1 MIPRVRTLWLA
12 GALGLAG
19 LSAPTSVAE
28 ADSKS
33 GYALVVSTATHAN
46 PAWREVVEALAGRHQ
61 AQVLVVDS
69 LTAGVQP
76 LLRALQP
83 RFLCLVARPE
93 EVTRQWVA
101 EIHQLSRRLDDD
113 PYPDCFWGI
122 LTGYDA
128 ANALRIARHHEPLTV
143 RKVASGTEVALDA
156 CEEGVWYCELQQGR
170 MVRKE
175 KGGEP
180 ARLTAPPDTTEALV
194 NSLNEYQADLFVT
207 SGHATERD
215 WQIGFA
221 YPNGTFRC
229 ENGALYGLDTQ
240 GRRLPVQAPEARVYL
255 PIGNCL
261 MGHIDSTNAMAL
273 AFLNSAGVNQMIG
286 YTVPTWYGYM
296 GWGMLDYFVE
306 QPGRF
311 TMSEAFRANA
321 IALTHRLQTF
331 FPDLVDAETTPGV
344 IGRTPI
350 KPGDAAR
357 QAGLTAQ
364 DARGL
369 LFDRDVVAFYG
380 DPAWQAR
387 MADRPKAWNQSLRR
401 VDDVYTF
408 ECTPNRGD
416 QSFEPVNR
424 NGVQRGYRPI
434 IKFFPRRLSGVQIL
448 EGAELKPVIADD
460 FLLLPQPRP
469 TDSQPRYRVR
479 FRAQPA
485 G

>member
-19 LSAPTSVAE
+19 LSAPTSGAE

-33 GYALVVSTATHAN
+33 GYALVVSTATHGN

-76 LLRALQP
+76 RLRALQP

-180 ARLTAPPDTTEALV
+180 ART
-194 NSLNEYQADLFVT
+194 SSSVT
-207 SGHATERD
+207 
-215 WQIGFA
+215 
-221 YPNGTFRC
+221 
-229 ENGALYGLDTQ
+229 
-240 GRRLPVQAPEARVYL
+240 
-255 PIGNCL
+255 
-261 MGHIDSTNAMAL
+261 
-273 AFLNSAGVNQMIG
+273 
-286 YTVPTWYGYM
+286 
-296 GWGMLDYFVE
+296 
-306 QPGRF
+306 
-311 TMSEAFRANA
+311 
-321 IALTHRLQTF
+321 
-331 FPDLVDAETTPGV
+331 
-344 IGRTPI
+344 
-350 KPGDAAR
+350 
-357 QAGLTAQ
+357 
-364 DARGL
+364 
-369 LFDRDVVAFYG
+369 
-380 DPAWQAR
+380 
-387 MADRPKAWNQSLRR
+387 
-401 VDDVYTF
+401 
-408 ECTPNRGD
+408 
-416 QSFEPVNR
+416 
-424 NGVQRGYRPI
+424 
-434 IKFFPRRLSGVQIL
+434 
-448 EGAELKPVIADD
+448 
-460 FLLLPQPRP
+460 
-469 TDSQPRYRVR
+469 
-479 FRAQPA
+479 
-485 G
+485 